1 MATILRRRQ
10 VEAETGNSRS
20 GIYEQIEAGLFTTS
34 VKIGARA
41 VGWPADEVQ
50 AIAAA
55 RIAGLDDG
63 EIRELVQQLHARRAE
78 RFAALVGAE

>member
-20 GIYEQIEAGLFTTS
+20 GIYEQIEAGLFTKS

-41 VGWPADEVQ
+41 VGWPADEVK

-55 RIAGLDDG
+55 RVAGLDDG
-63 EIRELVQQLHARRAE
+63 EIRALVQRLHARRAE
-78 RFAALVGAE
+78 RFAELVGAE

>member
-10 VEAETGNSRS
+10 VEAETGKGRS
-20 GIYEQIEAGLFTTS
+20 GIYEDIEDGLFTKS

-50 AIAAA
+50 AITAA
-55 RIAGLDDG
+55 RVAGLDDG
-63 EIRELVQQLHARRAE
+63 EIRKLVQRLHARRAE
-78 RFAALVGAE
+78 RLAALMES

>member
-20 GIYEQIEAGLFTTS
+20 GIYEQIEHGLFTKS

-41 VGWPADEVQ
+41 VGWPADEVK

-55 RIAGLDDG
+55 RVAGLDDS
-63 EIRELVQQLHARRAE
+63 EIRALVQRLHARRTE
-78 RFAALVGAE
+78 RFAELVGAE